1 VKRLALLAFVAAC
14 GNFQDPDIVLDLRV
28 EAMVAEPANQVVDIT
43 AQSQPADV
51 LAQLAPTTVCA
62 LTSDPSFD
70 GGLDWSM
77 TLCNTATNDRCAD
90 KTNGSNVS
98 PAFVIGSGTI
108 DDPDTTSPEPQL
120 CATIQPDANF
130 ADVLVNSIQTDPL
143 MGLGGVNY
151 SIVLE
156 VGDIGVDPSLDQF
169 AEKELQVIPRIPSNV
184 TQNHNPTISGMT
196 ASVNGNHAGP
206 FALGRC
212 ADLAAA
218 GKAPL
223 IVNTDDIVRLTPIEP
238 PGIHETY
245 VVPTIDGGSQMF
257 TEAISYQ
264 WNAGNGSFS
273 YDVTGGPVDLF
284 GNTPPLF
291 TDWYAPSSGSI
302 TDVTDVPFFVMQR
315 DDRLGEAWFEACIRV
330 MP

>member
-1 VKRLALLAFVAAC
+1 MKRLALVVVAAC
-14 GNFQDPDIVLDLRV
+14 GNFQDPDIVLDLRI
-28 EAMVAEPANQVVDIT
+28 ESMVAEPANQIVDIT

-51 LAQLAPTTVCA
+51 LSQLVPTTVCA

-70 GGLDWSM
+70 GGLTWTM
-77 TLCNTATNDRCAD
+77 TLCNSATDDRCAD

-108 DDPDTTSPEPQL
+108 ADPDTTSPEPQL
-120 CATIQPDANF
+120 CGTIQPDSDF

-156 VGDIGVDPSLDQF
+156 VGDVGVDASQDQF
-169 AEKELQVIPRIPSNV
+169 AEKELQVIPRIPANV

-196 ASVNGNHAGP
+196 AAVDGGDP
-206 FALGRC
+206 VALPLVRC
-212 ADLAAA
+212 ADLVPT
-218 GKAPL
+218 GTTPL
-223 IVNTDDIVRLTPIEP
+223 TITSEDVVRFLPIEP
-238 PGIHETY
+238 DGIHETY
-245 VVPTIDGGSQMF
+245 VVPTVDGGSQTF

-264 WNAGNGSFS
+264 WNAGGGSFS
-273 YDVTGGPVDLF
+273 NDLTGGPVDLF
-284 GNTPPLF
+284 GNTPPLY
-291 TDWYAPSSGSI
+291 TDWTPDEVS
-302 TDVTDVPFFVMQR
+302 DVTDVPLFVIQR

-330 MP
+330 TP